1 MNDLPEV
8 NDDYNNIL
16 QTVRM
21 MQILKENT
29 FAYKNVKHQ
38 KVVQVFDHVKR
49 TIIAKTRSLK
59 PTTGI
64 LDPKKFFNNNGSIEW
79 VRLREYAMRDD
90 ASPDYGIVSK
100 VLLNC
105 LF

>member
-64 LDPKKFFNNNGSIEW
+64 CDPSKIFNHGVEW
-79 VRLREYAMRDD
+79 LRLRKYAMRDD
-90 ASPDYGIVSK
+90 SLVEFAIVSICF
-100 VLLNC
+100 V
-105 LF
+105 